1 MWRPRRNGSP
11 SSSTTSRGRRRRP
24 TRTSLPATASGSSS
38 TTIPATRATT
48 SPAPTAPEIQRG
60 RLPRDRR
67 RPLPSSAMERFRPYP
82 VAVLCAVT
90 LFIWLNRI
98 WLNWTNP
105 DVDLP
110 AKLALSIP
118 ITAFVIV
125 SFVVLI
131 AMVRRVDRSERW
143 FRGLGRL
150 FAAGTVLFWVV
161 RLPMILLH
169 DHPAGFLIVHSVLA
183 IVSVVAAI
191 AAWRA

>member
-1 MWRPRRNGSP
+1 
-11 SSSTTSRGRRRRP
+11 
-24 TRTSLPATASGSSS
+24 
-38 TTIPATRATT
+38 
-48 SPAPTAPEIQRG
+48 
-60 RLPRDRR
+60 
-67 RPLPSSAMERFRPYP
+67 MERFRPYP

-118 ITAFVIV
+118 ITAFVLA

-131 AMVRRVDRSERW
+131 AMVRGVDRGADW
-143 FRGLGRL
+143 FRGLVRL
-150 FAAGTVLFWVV
+150 FAAGTVVFWAV
-161 RLPMILLH
+161 RLPMILLN

-183 IVSVVAAI
+183 VVSVAAAV
-191 AAWRA
+191 AAWRSLDRPTTGERTTPDLASARP

>member
-1 MWRPRRNGSP
+1 MASV
-11 SSSTTSRGRRRRP
+11 SSSTT
-24 TRTSLPATASGSSS
+24 TRA
-38 TTIPATRATT
+38 IRATT
-48 SPAPTAPEIQRG
+48 SPAPTAPDASRRAPRRLPGQRG
-60 RLPRDRR
+60 
-67 RPLPSSAMERFRPYP
+67 RPLPSSVMERFRPYP
-82 VAVLCAVT
+82 VAMLCAVT

-131 AMVRRVDRSERW
+131 AMVRHVDRSARW